1 MNKNIGKVIVVSSVK
16 GGVGKTTTVLNL
28 AGIYNLSGKKVLII
42 DLDLC
47 AGGVATLLNID
58 NKKDIYMLVDGIAN
72 NRFTELSD
80 YVISYNNNIDVLSSP
95 TDPRN
100 ANKIQSKYIPTILN
114 IAKYQ
119 YDVVLVDTNHIMNE
133 ISLTALDNSY
143 NNLFIITNDLVDIK
157 NMRNMLAIFKE
168 TGMKNYYILLNNSRD
183 IGRDYI
189 SMYDI
194 RSMIDGNVDFTI
206 LKHFYIKN
214 IDKYVL
220 NGEILTLN
228 KTINRLYAS
237 DIDNIKKMAFTLL
250 KDNRGDADE

>member
-28 AGIYNLSGKKVLII
+28 AGIYSLSGKKVLII

-80 YVISYNNNIDVLSSP
+80 YVISYNNNIDILSSP
-95 TDPRN
+95 IDPRN

-119 YDVVLVDTNHIMNE
+119 YDVVLI
-133 ISLTALDNSY
+133 
-143 NNLFIITNDLVDIK
+143 
-157 NMRNMLAIFKE
+157 
-168 TGMKNYYILLNNSRD
+168 
-183 IGRDYI
+183 
-189 SMYDI
+189 YDKY
-194 RSMIDGNVDFTI
+194 
-206 LKHFYIKN
+206 LQFYIQN
-214 IDKYVL
+214 H
-220 NGEILTLN
+220 
-228 KTINRLYAS
+228 
-237 DIDNIKKMAFTLL
+237 LL
-250 KDNRGDADE
+250 LIHNNNHYLIIIYLLLLMI